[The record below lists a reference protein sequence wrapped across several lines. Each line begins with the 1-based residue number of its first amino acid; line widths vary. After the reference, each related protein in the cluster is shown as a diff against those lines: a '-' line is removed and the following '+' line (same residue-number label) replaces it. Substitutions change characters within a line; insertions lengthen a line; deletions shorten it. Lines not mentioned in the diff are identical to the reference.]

1 MGNVG
6 ASQMLIEVRV
16 GLKPTFAA
24 TLDTVSDS
32 LAKAFRYLQMRGV
45 SRLWTRVSG
54 ARVAADMGKG
64 ELVYRVYPDG
74 ACNVWER
81 EPSICIRG

>member
-1 MGNVG
+1 
-6 ASQMLIEVRV
+6 MLIEVRV

-32 LAKAFRYLQMRGV
+32 LAKAVKYLQMRGV

-81 EPSICIRG
+81 EPSIYIRG